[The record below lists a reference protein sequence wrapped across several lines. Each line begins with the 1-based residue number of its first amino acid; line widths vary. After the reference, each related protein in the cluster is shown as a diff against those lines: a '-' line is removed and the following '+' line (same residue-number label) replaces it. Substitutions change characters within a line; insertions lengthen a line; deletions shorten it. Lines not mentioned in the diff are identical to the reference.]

1 MTKKQIEQVK
11 KKALNNLK
19 KGYKVGS
26 MQEELNKRNKEI
38 LQMRQNRYTLR
49 EIGNKFGISKERV
62 RQIEMSFNN
71 KIKNI

>member
-1 MTKKQIEQVK
+1 MKNFKQ
-11 KKALNNLK
+11 
-19 KGYKVGS
+19 
-26 MQEELNKRNKEI
+26 RNKEI
-38 LQMRQNRYTLR
+38 SKMRENRYTLR